1 VSAERGTLIVGIHHP
16 VDVDVEALSSR
27 VAQAAR
33 PIEIR
38 ALPFKESL
46 RVRMARRD
54 GPLPAELAAKA
65 PTPPPEILALWR
77 ECEALCVLDLPG
89 EALDQMP
96 ALQFVQA
103 YSSGVEHLRP
113 DLLEARSIALAS
125 AAGVGAAPIAEFAL
139 GRLLEVWKGTRQ
151 LEHMQRERHF
161 TRPASRVL
169 EGSTLGIVGLGA
181 IGSAL
186 ARRAQAFGMRVVAT
200 RRHPERGGQYVDALV
215 APNEV
220 GQLLA
225 ESDAVVLCAPETDET
240 RDLIDAEAL
249 ATLRPGAVLCNVAR
263 GGLVDEEA
271 LCEALETGHLAA
283 AILDVTREE
292 PLPEGHRL
300 WDAPNLYLSPHCAAA
315 PEAYDARLIELFV
328 RNLLHFAAGEP
339 LENQVPAQGAA

>member
-1 VSAERGTLIVGIHHP
+1 VSASTGTLLVGVHHP
-16 VDVDVEALSSR
+16 SDIDVEALGKRLTAS
-27 VAQAAR
+27 AR
-33 PIEIR
+33 PIELR

-46 RVRMARRD
+46 RLRMARRD
-54 GPLPAELAAKA
+54 GPLPAELAAKV
-65 PTPPPEILALWR
+65 PTPSPEILALWR

-89 EALDQMP
+89 EALDQLP
-96 ALQFVQA
+96 ALGFVQA

-113 DLLEARSIALAS
+113 DLLAARGVALAS

-139 GRLLEVWKGTRQ
+139 GRLLEVWKDTRQ
-151 LEHMQRERHF
+151 LERMQRERHF

-186 ARRAQAFGMRVVAT
+186 ARRARAFGMRVVAT
-200 RRHPERGGQYVDALV
+200 RRHPERGGQDVDTLYAPDEVDA
-215 APNEV
+215 
-220 GQLLA
+220 LLA

-249 ATLRPGAVLCNVAR
+249 ATLRRGAVLCNVAR
-263 GGLVDEEA
+263 GGLVDEAA
-271 LCEALETGHLAA
+271 LCQALESGQLAA

-292 PLPEGHRL
+292 PLPEGHGL

-315 PEAYDARLIELFV
+315 PEAYDNRLLDLFV
-328 RNLLHFAAGEP
+328 RNLLRFAAGEP
-339 LENQVPAQGAA
+339 LENQVSAESGA